1 MHLRSLP
8 GPTLEC
14 QGAPPSSALFPLSGL
29 PLPPGLMVVWSAS
42 ALQRAFDLL
51 ANRPLHGLPVHSGN
65 LGDNYSL
72 RLLGDSGFGLALEGS
87 DGRDLIVSL
96 PC

>member
-8 GPTLEC
+8 GPALER
-14 QGAPPSSALFPLSGL
+14 QGAPPSSALFPLPGL

-42 ALQRAFDLL
+42 ALPRAFDLL
-51 ANRPLHGLPVHSGN
+51 ANRPVHGLPVHSGN
-65 LGDNYSL
+65 LGDQYSL
-72 RLLGDSGFGLALEGS
+72 RLLGDSGFGLALEGLE
-87 DGRDLIVSL
+87 GRDLIVSL